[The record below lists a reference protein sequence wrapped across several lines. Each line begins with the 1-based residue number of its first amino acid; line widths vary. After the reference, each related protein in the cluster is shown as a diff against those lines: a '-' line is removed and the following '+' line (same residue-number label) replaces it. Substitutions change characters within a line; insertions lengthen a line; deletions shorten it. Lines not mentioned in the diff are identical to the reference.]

1 MGSIP
6 AAAESLGR
14 QGIFVWDGDFYA
26 TGLIE
31 ALGKAETGGIL
42 RIGLVHYNTAGEVD
56 RVLDAV
62 DAVRAA

>member
-1 MGSIP
+1 MP
-6 AAAESLGR
+6 P
-14 QGIFVWDGDFYA
+14 
-26 TGLIE
+26 GLIE

-62 DAVRAA
+62 DRLRRGRG